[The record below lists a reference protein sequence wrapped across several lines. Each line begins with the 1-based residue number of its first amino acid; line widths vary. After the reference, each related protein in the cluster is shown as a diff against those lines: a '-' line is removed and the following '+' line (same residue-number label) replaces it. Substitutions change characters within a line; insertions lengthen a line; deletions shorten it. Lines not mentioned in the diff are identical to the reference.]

1 MRITPELPVISWCC
15 YLISNSWEV
24 KIKYNNNVCISLI
37 LLNNSPGILCGMNFI
52 GNIIL
57 SFTIMFS
64 FRLWN
69 VLKCSY
75 ILNNAARI
83 KIIVRHI
90 QYHIYIYINQ
100 TWHNKTYLGIGTGI
114 QWITDI
120 FRQSISDKMII
131 FHEKREQQQHTQ
143 HDFSIQIFSPNKHI
157 CAPVEYYILH
167 LVSVVEPS
175 QTPNMHPSAN
185 PERGS
190 RHTHHKF
197 ISVGPGS
204 GP

>member
-1 MRITPELPVISWCC
+1 MRITLELPVRSWCC

-24 KIKYNNNVCISLI
+24 KIKYNNNNVCISLI
-37 LLNNSPGILCGMNFI
+37 LLNNSPVILCGMTFI

-69 VLKCSY
+69 VLECSF

-83 KIIVRHI
+83 KIIVQHI
-90 QYHIYIYINQ
+90 QYHTYINQ

-120 FRQSISDKMII
+120 FRKSISDKMII
-131 FHEKREQQQHTQ
+131 FHEKREQQHTQ
-143 HDFSIQIFSPNKHI
+143 HDFSIQIFSPNIHI
-157 CAPVEYYILH
+157 YAPVVYYFFLSLLLRLSKLPTCI
-167 LVSVVEPS
+167 PQ
-175 QTPNMHPSAN
+175 QTPN
-185 PERGS
+185 
-190 RHTHHKF
+190 
-197 ISVGPGS
+197 
-204 GP
+204 